1 MKPWVPMT
9 KLWVRLTY
17 VFVGPVALAAAAL
30 VHGQLQVSLFVVG
43 VLATLLG
50 FILAELTLSQ
60 TAEQNILDTAV
71 DFLHASGIRSVRANY
86 MQLRSHGVLKMK
98 YVGEAYR
105 GFEQNNSWQKGDGSC
120 ASTALEERVPVLGG
134 HQEELVPAID
144 VDFPVRIIKMKI
156 LPDEEIRSVLS
167 IPVFRHYGCDPIGV
181 ITFDDILPLNKS
193 KLTSPDILRV
203 TRDLGRKFLASS

>member
-1 MKPWVPMT
+1 MNPWVRMT

-17 VFVGPVALAAAAL
+17 VFVGPVALAGAAL
-30 VHGQLQVSLFVVG
+30 VHGQLQVSLFVAG

-50 FILAELTLSQ
+50 FILAEVTLSQ
-60 TAEQNILDTAV
+60 TAEQSILDTAV

-86 MQLRSHGVLKMK
+86 MQLRGHGVLKMK
-98 YVGEAYR
+98 YLSEAYR
-105 GFEQNNSWQKGDGSC
+105 EFERINNWQKGDGSC

-134 HQEELVPAID
+134 HPEELVPPIN
-144 VDFPVRIIKMKI
+144 VDFPVRIINMKI
-156 LPDEEIRSVLS
+156 LPSEEIRSVLS
-167 IPVFRHYGCDPIGV
+167 IPVFRHYGGDPIGV

-203 TRDLGRKFLASS
+203 TRDLGRKFLGPS